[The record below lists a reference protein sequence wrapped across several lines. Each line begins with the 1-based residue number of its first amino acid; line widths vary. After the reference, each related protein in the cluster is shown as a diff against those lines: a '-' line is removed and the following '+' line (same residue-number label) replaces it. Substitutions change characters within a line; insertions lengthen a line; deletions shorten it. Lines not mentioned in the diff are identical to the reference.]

1 MQIQRRIIDDFKTD
15 RKDILPPLPTVLRLI
30 PVLFYCS
37 IVLVAVL
44 ASLFWLQLQ
53 VARERLVQHER
64 AVADADA
71 QLQRIKDEKGRLE
84 GLILRANNVEKWIA
98 GSQPIQPLAVAIA
111 RSIQK
116 GSTLVELKI
125 TRKDGSA
132 GQLQLDMR
140 LATSDQRQLDRT
152 INAIAAEGYRFISP
166 QQSVSN
172 GVIEYKSTLIW
183 QNARPETNEE
193 T

>member
-15 RKDILPPLPTVLRLI
+15 RKDILPPLPSVLRLV
-30 PVLFYCS
+30 PLLFYCS
-37 IVLVAVL
+37 IALVVVL

-53 VARERLVQHER
+53 LAKEKLVQHEQ
-64 AVADADA
+64 AVADAEA
-71 QLQRIKDEKGRLE
+71 QLQRIKDEKARLE

-98 GSQPIQPLAVAIA
+98 GAQPIQPLAVAIA
-111 RSIQK
+111 RSVQK

-125 TRKDGSA
+125 NRKDGSA
-132 GQLQLDMR
+132 GQLELAMR

-152 INAIAAEGYRFISP
+152 INAITAEGYRFISP

-183 QNARPETNEE
+183 QNARPESPEE